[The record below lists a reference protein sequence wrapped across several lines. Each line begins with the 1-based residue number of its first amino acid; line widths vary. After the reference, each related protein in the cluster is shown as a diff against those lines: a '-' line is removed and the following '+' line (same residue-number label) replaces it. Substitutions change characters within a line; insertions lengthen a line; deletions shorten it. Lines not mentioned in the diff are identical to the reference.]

1 VIRHNYRQSLLERS
15 AHFLPGLTLTGSL
28 RRLLAAIG
36 CALVLVAAGW
46 AVEAQ
51 RVARLDR
58 DLGVMHERARS
69 AAADARRAQQL
80 AVAVRR
86 ASALEER
93 VARAHRLAIASTNA
107 VAEIGNVL
115 PAQTWL
121 TNVAAAPSGTITI
134 AGRSAHVTEI
144 GTALHAIAR
153 LDPLADTR
161 LISISATGRA
171 GRIHDFVIAWN
182 RQP

>member
-1 VIRHNYRQSLLERS
+1 MIRHNYRQSLLERI
-15 AHFLPGLTLTGSL
+15 AVLTPGPLLGGSL
-28 RRLLAAIG
+28 RQPFAVVG
-36 CALVLVAAGW
+36 CALVLVAAAW
-46 AVEAQ
+46 ALEAQ

-80 AVAVRR
+80 TVTLRR
-86 ASALEER
+86 ATALEER
-93 VARAHRLAIASTNA
+93 VARAHRMAIVSTNA

-121 TNVAAAPSGTITI
+121 TNIAAAPSGTITI
-134 AGRSAHVTEI
+134 AGRSAQVTEI

-153 LDPLADTR
+153 LDPHADTR